1 LATPEIWD
9 GREAFS
15 QNVPEGGRLNT
26 AARSA
31 DQNTKLSV
39 GVAEGIKREMEA
51 GDLWSTSPVGGTVH
65 SQEGLFAASVAISP

>member
-51 GDLWSTSPVGGTVH
+51 LEICVLRPGGRDGAQPGGPVCG
-65 SQEGLFAASVAISP
+65 

>member
-15 QNVPEGGRLNT
+15 QFPEGGRLNT
-26 AARSA
+26 AVRSA
-31 DQNTKLSV
+31 DQTTKLSV

-51 GDLWSTSPVGGTVH
+51 LEICGRTVH
-65 SQEGLFAASVAISP
+65 SQEGLFADSVAICP